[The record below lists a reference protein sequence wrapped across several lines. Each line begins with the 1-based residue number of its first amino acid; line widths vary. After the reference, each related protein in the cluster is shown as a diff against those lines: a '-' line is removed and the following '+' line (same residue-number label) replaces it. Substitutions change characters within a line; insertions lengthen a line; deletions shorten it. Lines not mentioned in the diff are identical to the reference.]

1 MSGACPNIS
10 VIKIRDILMVTMPPD
25 PDDSTVAALQDSV
38 LNAMERYAATGLIL
52 DLSSVETLDSFFA
65 RTVSETAQMVMLMG
79 GRTIIVGMQ
88 PAVAV
93 TATQMGLTL
102 NRIETA
108 LNVDRALDLCAA
120 GGSPRILRSKIP

>member
-1 MSGACPNIS
+1 MNGPGNNNIS

-25 PDDSTVAALQDSV
+25 PDDSTVSALQESV
-38 LNAMERYAATGLIL
+38 LGAMERYGAKGLIL

-65 RTVSETAQMVMLMG
+65 RTVSETAQMVTLMG

-93 TATQMGLTL
+93 TATQMGLSL
-102 NRIETA
+102 SRIETA
-108 LNVDRALDLCAA
+108 LNVDRALDLYAA
-120 GGSPRILRSKIP
+120 GTSPRIARR

>member
-1 MSGACPNIS
+1 MNAEGARIS

-25 PDDSTVAALQDSV
+25 PDDSTVTALQESV
-38 LNAMERYAATGLIL
+38 LSAMERYAAKGLIL

-65 RTVSETAQMVMLMG
+65 RTVSETAQMARLMG

-93 TATQMGLTL
+93 TATQMGLSL
-102 NRIETA
+102 SHIETA
-108 LNVDRALDLCAA
+108 LNVDRALDLY
-120 GGSPRILRSKIP
+120 

>member
-1 MSGACPNIS
+1 MSVPGTNIS

-25 PDDSTVAALQDSV
+25 PDDSTVAALQENV
-38 LNAMERYAATGLIL
+38 LTAMERYSAKGLIL

-65 RTVSETAQMVMLMG
+65 RTVSETAQMVALMG

-102 NRIETA
+102 SRIETA
-108 LNVDRALDLCAA
+108 LNVDRALDLYS
-120 GGSPRILRSKIP
+120 GGVSPRIGGR